1 MYQCQGVWL
10 RLIEDRVWDTPN
22 LVPAAHDASSDASNL
37 MSSGQTEASGSTA
50 GPSSTRSGPGSGS
63 GSRLGTTPLTGS
75 GGTSL
80 SFATPIAPGPSPG
93 SEFRPLA
100 TFTPATGSASDPVG
114 SSGAA
119 PAFGFGSISGSS
131 PVPGFGRTFP
141 PMSGA
146 APTSGSGSGSGS
158 APVFGSSRNLLPV
171 PSTAAAS
178 GSGSFLSPPGS
189 AGNPFTPT
197 SSPYSTSPAGV
208 HQAVESGMHTTN
220 QNSRNSSFPASRGAI
235 TITPP
240 TPNRQTPMAIQSLTN
255 PPYPTPVEVSGS
267 SSPDLYS
274 TTRPAGQLSLPTI
287 LPRTSP
293 HPSAGAP
300 HNPVPQSRS
309 RHPTP
314 LQPSPMPIESSNIPA
329 TDPFRYLTQAFT
341 NPKSQFPSCP
351 SNSELGPQLPN
362 LELVYHYTANTYKSL
377 TRGVHE
383 HIWKVQVP
391 KLAFSYPFLMHNLMS
406 TAAFHLACTEQD
418 EEKRQKWGTEGN
430 RHFDLALRGMTE
442 ILRKEGVT
450 PENCHAV
457 FASSSLSFI
466 GALCGKGP
474 LFGPAYNREQ
484 EKIQAP
490 MIDELLGVFIL
501 VRGIGSIV
509 VAQEDILHEG
519 PVGGLFDGEPS
530 GEDHPSMDRLVHQLK
545 GFYQRVG
552 SITTRRPGFFAS
564 PPNLEDTRPPMSN
577 IPKEHQIILGEVT
590 AMIDSIKFALTKG
603 GIPEQEIIAVWPITM
618 SSDFV
623 GLLQKPK
630 VPRQQHEPSQP
641 STSATGSFTSPPPGG
656 RNPIALALLGYY
668 CCVMKGTEC
677 ECWFTK
683 GWAEALIKEVI
694 AELEEL
700 AEVTMN
706 MTSGSGSG
714 CGSTTPEVQEGDHDQ
729 DQTGVDGPVEVWR
742 EWVRREWLE
751 DAQWARK
758 WITTKAEEELPKPT
772 FFSGNPMADAMH
784 VMMDAE
790 GQQPGEDAPVM
801 ELDTQDQ
808 QPGADDLDPVMDTTQ
823 DQQQDAPMMD
833 TTSSQDQ
840 QPGADAPVTK
850 TRDQQLDVPEPA
862 PAEATSLDVLVAGAQ
877 GEQPGV
883 PEAQAATGASEENVD
898 TTATAEEPTR
908 SSIGCRSKKWKSISG
923 AAKKVA
929 L

>member
-1 MYQCQGVWL
+1 MPGREVATHRGPRLGYTKSRTGCARCKLRRVKCDEAKPSCTACLRHGV
-10 RLIEDRVWDTPN
+10 IC
-22 LVPAAHDASSDASNL
+22 SYI
-37 MSSGQTEASGSTA
+37 SSGQTEASGSTPE
-50 GPSSTRSGPGSGS
+50 PSSTRSGPGSGS
-63 GSRLGTTPLTGS
+63 GSRLGTAPLTGS
-75 GGTSL
+75 GGTS
-80 SFATPIAPGPSPG
+80 FNFGTPIAPGPSHG
-93 SEFRPLA
+93 SEFGPLA

-119 PAFGFGSISGSS
+119 PAFGFGSSSG
-131 PVPGFGRTFP
+131 
-141 PMSGA
+141 
-146 APTSGSGSGSGS
+146 SGSGSGSGS
-158 APVFGSSRNLLPV
+158 APVSGSSRNLLPV
-171 PSTAAAS
+171 PT
-178 GSGSFLSPPGS
+178 SGSFLSPPGS
-189 AGNPFTPT
+189 AGNAFTPT
-197 SSPYSTSPAGV
+197 YRPYSTSPAGV

-220 QNSRNSSFPASRGAI
+220 QNSRNSSFPASHGVI
-235 TITPP
+235 NITPP

-255 PPYPTPVEVSGS
+255 PPYPTPSVDVSSS
-267 SSPDLYS
+267 SSPDLFS
-274 TTRPAGQLSLPTI
+274 TTRPAGQLPLSTI
-287 LPRTSP
+287 LPRTSS
-293 HPSAGAP
+293 HPSVGAP

-309 RHPTP
+309 RHPTS
-314 LQPSPMPIESSNIPA
+314 LRPSPMPIGSSNIPT
-329 TDPFRYLTQAFT
+329 TDPFRYLTQALT

-351 SNSELGPQLPN
+351 FNSELGPQLPN

-383 HIWKVQVP
+383 DIWKVQVP
-391 KLAFSYPFLMHNLMS
+391 RLAFSYPFLMHNLMS

-418 EEKRQKWGTEGN
+418 VEKRQKWGTQGN

-484 EKIQAP
+484 QKIQAP

-509 VAQEDILHEG
+509 VAQEDILHKG
-519 PVGGLFDGEPS
+519 PVGGLFDGEPCE
-530 GEDHPSMDRLVHQLK
+530 EDHPSMDRLVHQLK
-545 GFYQRVG
+545 GFYQRVA

-577 IPKEHQIILGEVT
+577 IPKEHQIILGEIT
-590 AMIDSIKFALTKG
+590 AMINSIKFALTKG
-603 GIPEQEIIAVWPITM
+603 GTPEQEIIAVWPITM
-618 SSDFV
+618 SSDFM

-630 VPRQQHEPSQP
+630 VPRQQREPSQP

-656 RNPIALALLGYY
+656 RNPLALALLGYY

-700 AEVTMN
+700 AGVIMN
-706 MTSGSGSG
+706 MTPGSGSGSG
-714 CGSTTPEVQEGDHDQ
+714 CGSTAPEVQEGDHDQ
-729 DQTGVDGPVEVWR
+729 DQTVFDRPVEVWR
-742 EWVRREWLE
+742 EWVRREWLK

-772 FFSGNPMADAMH
+772 LFSGNTMADAMH

-790 GQQPGEDAPVM
+790 GQQPGEDVPVM
-801 ELDTQDQ
+801 
-808 QPGADDLDPVMDTTQ
+808 
-823 DQQQDAPMMD
+823 
-833 TTSSQDQ
+833 
-840 QPGADAPVTK
+840 K
-850 TRDQQLDVPEPA
+850 TRDQQLDVPELA

-877 GEQPGV
+877 GQQPGV

-908 SSIGCRSKKWKSISG
+908 SS
-923 AAKKVA
+923 VE

>member
-1 MYQCQGVWL
+1 MPGRGV
-10 RLIEDRVWDTPN
+10 
-22 LVPAAHDASSDASNL
+22 AAHRGPRLGYTKSRNGCARCKLRRVKCDEVKPSCRACL
-37 MSSGQTEASGSTA
+37 RHGVICRYKSSGQTEASGSTPE
-50 GPSSTRSGPGSGS
+50 PSSTRSGPGSGS
-63 GSRLGTTPLTGS
+63 GSRLGTAPLPGS
-75 GGTSL
+75 GGTSFNFGL
-80 SFATPIAPGPSPG
+80 PIAPGTSFNFGPPIAPGLSPG

-119 PAFGFGSISGSS
+119 PAFGFGSSSG
-131 PVPGFGRTFP
+131 
-141 PMSGA
+141 
-146 APTSGSGSGSGS
+146 SGSGSGSGS
-158 APVFGSSRNLLPV
+158 APVSGSSRNLLPV
-171 PSTAAAS
+171 PTS
-178 GSGSFLSPPGS
+178 GSYLSPPGS
-189 AGNPFTPT
+189 AGNPITPT
-197 SSPYSTSPAGV
+197 SRLYSTSPAGV
-208 HQAVESGMHTTN
+208 HQAVESGMHITN
-220 QNSRNSSFPASRGAI
+220 QNSRNFSFPASHGGI
-235 TITPP
+235 NITPP

-255 PPYPTPVEVSGS
+255 PPYPTPSADVSSS

-274 TTRPAGQLSLPTI
+274 TTRPAGQLPFPTILPPTI

-293 HPSAGAP
+293 HPSVGAP

-309 RHPTP
+309 RYPT
-314 LQPSPMPIESSNIPA
+314 LLRPSPMPIELSNVPA
-329 TDPFRYLTQAFT
+329 TDPFRYLTQALT

-383 HIWKVQVP
+383 DIWKVQVP

-418 EEKRQKWGTEGN
+418 DEKRQKWGTQGN

-484 EKIQAP
+484 EKMQAP

-509 VAQEDILHEG
+509 VAQEDILHQG
-519 PVGGLFDGEPS
+519 PVGGLFDGEPC

-545 GFYQRVG
+545 GFYQRVA

-564 PPNLEDTRPPMSN
+564 PPNLEDARPPMSN
-577 IPKEHQIILGEVT
+577 IPKEHQIILGEIT
-590 AMIDSIKFALTKG
+590 AMINSIKFALTKG

-618 SSDFV
+618 SSDFM

-630 VPRQQHEPSQP
+630 VPQQQQQREPSQP

-656 RNPIALALLGYY
+656 RNPLALALLGYY
-668 CCVMKGTEC
+668 CCVLKGTEC

-683 GWAEALIKEVI
+683 GWAEALIKEVT

-700 AEVTMN
+700 AGVIMN
-706 MTSGSGSG
+706 MTPGSGSGSG
-714 CGSTTPEVQEGDHDQ
+714 CGSTTPDVQEGDQDQ
-729 DQTGVDGPVEVWR
+729 DQTGVDRPVEVWR
-742 EWVRREWLE
+742 EWVRREWLK

-772 FFSGNPMADAMH
+772 LFSGNTMADAMH

-801 ELDTQDQ
+801 VWELDTTQHQ
-808 QPGADDLDPVMDTTQ
+808 QPDADDLDPVMDTT
-823 DQQQDAPMMD
+823 
-833 TTSSQDQ
+833 SSQVQ
-840 QPGADAPVTK
+840 QPGADAPVMK
-850 TRDQQLDVPEPA
+850 TRDQQSDVPELA
-862 PAEATSLDVLVAGAQ
+862 PAEPTSLDVLVAGAQ
-877 GEQPGV
+877 GQQPGV

-908 SSIGCRSKKWKSISG
+908 SS
-923 AAKKVA
+923 VE